1 MTKPMQSAADRG
13 LEVAATAAFPFHLVN
28 GTDHKAWAKR
38 IMQRFE
44 RGAKDLEMVQ
54 ITLAHEALGIEK
66 QKES

>member
-44 RGAKDLEMVQ
+44 RGAKDLE
-54 ITLAHEALGIEK
+54 IA
-66 QKES
+66 